1 MEHIGKHLEKA
12 AGASGGSGRIQQ
24 GNDSLLVGWALSQGI
39 IEPNS
44 GVGGFRLVIAG
55 SSNGKGMTGAAAA
68 ADDDED
74 AEGEDDE

>member
-12 AGASGGSGRIQQ
+12 AGASGGRVQQ
-24 GNDSLLVGWALSQGI
+24 GNDNLLVGWALQQGI
-39 IEPNS
+39 VEPNG

-55 SSNGKGMTGAAAA
+55 SNNGKATPAVA

>member
-12 AGASGGSGRIQQ
+12 AGASGGRVQQ
-24 GNDSLLVGWALSQGI
+24 GNDSLLVGWALQQGI
-39 IEPNS
+39 IEPNG

-55 SSNGKGMTGAAAA
+55 NNNGKGASASNTTVD